1 MQSTKEPATITKEKI
16 ADQLRNNLG
25 LSALIC
31 EDITLHMFSE
41 LLEMT
46 ENTNKT
52 TLQNF
57 GTWKINYKDSRP
69 GFNIKTG
76 DAVSIEA
83 RNVLRF
89 TPAKAFKKQINDTNA
104 D

>member
-1 MQSTKEPATITKEKI
+1 MTIAQEPATITKEKI
-16 ADQLRNNLG
+16 ADQLKNHLG
-25 LSALIC
+25 LSSLIC
-31 EDITLHMFSE
+31 EEITLNLFSE
-41 LLEMT
+41 LLQIT
-46 ENTNKT
+46 ETTNKT

-57 GTWKINYKDSRP
+57 GTWKINYKDTRP

-89 TPAKAFKKQINDTNA
+89 TPAKAFKKQINDA
-104 D
+104 DAN